1 MLNNNF
7 IGFERKNDYHLQMN
21 QHKIKKRIYT
31 SSIEKLFKDN
41 QINKLLSDEQI
52 DENIKQCYNNLNN
65 LRNAFS
71 KYNECFKNFRK

>member
-7 IGFERKNDYHLQMN
+7 IGFERNNDYNLQLN
-21 QHKIKKRIYT
+21 QNKPKKRIYT
-31 SSIEKLFKDN
+31 SSIEKIFKDN

-65 LRNAFS
+65 LRNAF
-71 KYNECFKNFRK
+71 KTKKK